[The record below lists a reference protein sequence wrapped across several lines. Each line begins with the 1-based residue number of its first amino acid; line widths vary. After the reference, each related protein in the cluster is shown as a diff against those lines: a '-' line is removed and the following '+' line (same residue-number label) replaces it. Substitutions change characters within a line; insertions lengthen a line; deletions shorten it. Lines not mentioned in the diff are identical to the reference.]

1 MADKIS
7 KTAILSIFLTIVV
20 SSCSL
25 DSNNCDRVYSDFD
38 GHYSGTAFALPNG
51 DLHIA
56 LTENCSIE
64 VDGELDFHWEVAEIW
79 EDAEFGSEIYRAVN
93 VDLTGRIVDSRP
105 GGEFQYKVLELV
117 GKQSVRP
124 ETSRVSAEKQ
134 LHDLIRRS
142 LDDIRENPQP

>member
-1 MADKIS
+1 MAGRIS

-64 VDGELDFHWEVAEIW
+64 VDGELDFHWKVAEIW
-79 EDAEFGSEIYRAVN
+79 EDADFGSEIYRAVN
-93 VDLTGRIVDSRP
+93 VDLRGRIVDSRP